1 MEQFKGRSF
10 FIKDKKELERVKR
23 MIEKSGLK
31 SWLATFV
38 DENKSKIYNWIY
50 FSESS
55 NAFILITNELDK
67 QLNIKNYSIS
77 TLQRLLKNVR

>member
-10 FIKDKKELERVKR
+10 FIKDEKELERVKR
-23 MIEKSGLK
+23 MIEKAGLK

-38 DENKSKIYNWIY
+38 DENKSKKYNRIY